1 MILIENTEF
10 EIVISGHTNDVGSEE
25 FNFALSEK
33 RTLSVFDYFI
43 SKSIIKDRME
53 GLSFGESKLKVND
66 ATEDARSVNRRVEKK
81 VVLEKIVIRPLVP
94 LLNII

>member
-1 MILIENTEF
+1 
-10 EIVISGHTNDVGSEE
+10 
-25 FNFALSEK
+25 
-33 RTLSVFDYFI
+33 
-43 SKSIIKDRME
+43 ME

-94 LLNII
+94 LLNIILRGI